1 MQRRAFRLSGPPVMS
16 SSTLRRCCNASRR
29 RTQDGYTLLEF
40 LVAFTVL
47 SLFLT
52 AGLAAVAVAL
62 RGDQQAAF
70 VTRATPLARAKLAAA
85 GIDFPLRAG
94 VVTGSFGNGYLWQA
108 EVRNYRSAPLNK
120 TASVH
125 AYWVEVTVAE
135 PSGTSGRAL
144 SLATI
149 ALNRETRR

>member
-1 MQRRAFRLSGPPVMS
+1 MS
-16 SSTLRRCCNASRR
+16 SSTLRKRYNVTRR
-29 RTQDGYTLLEF
+29 RAQDGFTLVEF

-94 VVTGSFGNGYLWQA
+94 VVMGSFGNGYLWRA
-108 EVRNYRSAPLNK
+108 EVRSYRSAALNRV
-120 TASVH
+120 ASIH

-135 PSGTSGRAL
+135 PPGTAGRAL

-149 ALNRETRR
+149 AMAREARP

>member
-1 MQRRAFRLSGPPVMS
+1 MSLSA
-16 SSTLRRCCNASRR
+16 LRRCEATRR
-29 RTQDGYTLLEF
+29 RAEGGYTLLEF

-62 RGDQQAAF
+62 RSDQQAAF
-70 VTRATPLARAKLAAA
+70 VTLATPLARAKLAAA

-94 VVTGSFGNGYLWQA
+94 VARGQFGNGYLWRA
-108 EVRNYRSAPLNK
+108 DVRNYRSAAMNR
-120 TASVH
+120 TGSIH

-135 PSGTSGRAL
+135 ASGAGGRSL

-149 ALNRETRR
+149 ALARETRP

>member
-1 MQRRAFRLSGPPVMS
+1 MLLSIPRRCRTATRRRA
-16 SSTLRRCCNASRR
+16 
-29 RTQDGYTLLEF
+29 QDGFTLLEF

-62 RGDQQAAF
+62 RGDRQAEF
-70 VTRATPLARAKLAAA
+70 LTRATPLARAKLVAA

-94 VVTGSFGNGYLWQA
+94 VVTGAFGNGYLWRA
-108 EVRNYRSAPLNK
+108 EVRSYRSVPLNK
-120 TASVH
+120 AGALH

-135 PSGTSGRAL
+135 PSGTAGRSL
-144 SLATI
+144 SLETI
-149 ALNRETRR
+149 AMAREAHP